1 MKQLEPK
8 SSISPR
14 TVTTR
19 MKLKL
24 ILLLQIIALSSYSQ
38 FSPLLNGKISC
49 ARFFKTTTY
58 IVLTESESF
67 NAELKQAASEYWT
80 ITPTHFIPE
89 DSLEY
94 FIQDP
99 SLSFVYLKHYPVR
112 GEKREVYAL
121 ALFNGGF
128 ASIKFFL
135 NSTLAYISADDFD
148 FEKSSEDLS
157 YRAAS
162 MLINLQQIISGIS
175 SEDLKAKDELKMT
188 EELSNFINA
197 NAGLLKGKT
206 LLVEKR
212 YSLGKIVDYQEVE
225 KKYPYSIQLVS
236 KEEIEKALKNKESDK
251 AVLISAYNLYKT
263 NMVIDCANLELI
275 YAELEQ
281 QDAQQSKRLDKF
293 NLEDLN
299 QLIIAIKKSK
309 IE

>member
-1 MKQLEPK
+1 
-8 SSISPR
+8 
-14 TVTTR
+14 

-24 ILLLQIIALSSYSQ
+24 LLLFSILALSTSAQY
-38 FSPLLNGKISC
+38 SPLLNGKISC

-58 IVLTESESF
+58 IVLSDSEKF
-67 NAELKQAASEYWT
+67 NQELREAAASEWKL
-80 ITPTHFIPE
+80 TPTHFIPA

-99 SLSFVYLKHYPVR
+99 ALSFVYLNRYPVR

-128 ASIKFFL
+128 ASMKFFL
-135 NSTLAYISADDFD
+135 NSTLAYVSADDFD

-162 MLINLQQIISGIS
+162 MLLSLQQIISGIS
-175 SEDLKAKDELKMT
+175 NEDLKAKDEIKMT
-188 EELSNFINA
+188 EALSNFLNEK
-197 NAGLLKGKT
+197 AGLLKEKT

-212 YSLGKIVDYQEVE
+212 YSLGKIVDYAEVE
-225 KKYPYSIQLVS
+225 KKYPYAIQLVS
-236 KEEIEKALKNKESDK
+236 KEEIEKALKSKESDK

-281 QDAQQSKRLDKF
+281 QDLQQSKRLDKF

-309 IE
+309 N